1 MRFRVTVDGVSYDVE
16 VEPLP
21 DGADAPTGDAGAV
34 TAPIAGTV
42 MEVLVKPGDAVHVNE
57 PLMVI
62 EALKVESNV
71 VSPYEGVVGS
81 IAVTSGQRVK
91 AGDVLL
97 RF

>member
-1 MRFRVTVDGVSYDVE
+1 MRFRVTVEGVSYDVT
-16 VEPLP
+16 VEPL
-21 DGADAPTGDAGAV
+21 DEADAAPHGDAGTV

-42 MEVLVKPGDAVHVNE
+42 MELLVKPGEAVAVNQ
-57 PLMVI
+57 PLMVV

-71 VSPYEGVVGS
+71 VSPYDGVVLS
-81 IAVTSGQRVK
+81 IAVEPGQRVK